1 MCIPLYSHISYQL
14 QPSFSNIKN
23 RAAQQYKAIVPDHLA
38 ETALFIGVEIFEGL
52 QLAPKR

>member
-14 QPSFSNIKN
+14 QPSFSIIKN